1 MAKHKRCGHGDVS
14 RTEYEYLT
22 IDGNWTYYPVAYCRW
37 YKGVL
42 TRGMMNTH
50 GCCERNCK
58 RLDTNYKFE

>member
-1 MAKHKRCGHGDVS
+1 MASKNKRHGDVQ

-50 GCCERNCK
+50 GCCERDCK
-58 RLDTNYKFE
+58 RLDKTYKFD